1 MTIETKINTG
11 VGSDLWNELMGFY
24 INEAWTLDER
34 KYDEWLALFSDDL
47 FYFMPRRKNVLRRET
62 ARELTKPGDMS
73 FFEETKEMMQVRI
86 TRLETGMAW
95 SEDPP
100 SRTRHLVG
108 NLQVTS
114 ATEDEIKARTAF
126 MVFKSHLETDTAF
139 YTGYRE
145 DILRRTDAGLKVA
158 SRTIVLDANVLL
170 SKNISIFF

>member
-1 MTIETKINTG
+1 VTVETNVDG
-11 VGSDLWNELMGFY
+11 SVGSALYNEVLGYY
-24 INEAWTLDER
+24 IQEAWLLDER
-34 KYDEWLALFSDDL
+34 KYDDWLQLFTDDT
-47 FYFMPRRKNVLRRET
+47 FYFMPRRKNVLRREI

-73 FFEETKEMMQVRI
+73 FFEETKEMLQVRI

-100 SRTRHLVG
+100 SRTRHLIG
-108 NLQVTS
+108 NLQVLN
-114 ATEDEIKARTAF
+114 ATESEIKARTAF

-139 YTGYRE
+139 YSGYRE
-145 DILRRTDAGLKVA
+145 DTLRRTDEGLKIA